1 MIKPIVI
8 ISNHLRQSGF
18 TEIIPA
24 KVTNNSV
31 LPNPKTNL
39 SLITEK
45 FPEAFCL
52 VRFLFLFFSFL
63 TDPSLK
69 FSYSLSSHLPFPD
82 LGIKTFS
89 FAIPWFSVCCAQS
102 LSPVW
107 LSVTP
112 WTVSRWAP
120 LSMGFPT
127 QEYWSDLSFPS
138 LRDLPDSWI
147 EPTHDDISDSFKAF
161 SLLF

>member
-1 MIKPIVI
+1 MIKPIVLV
-8 ISNHLRQSGF
+8 SNHLRQSGF

-24 KVTNNSV
+24 KVTNNSM
-31 LPNPKTNL
+31 LPNPKTSL

-45 FPEAFCL
+45 FSEAFCL
-52 VRFLFLFFSFL
+52 VRFFFFFL

-89 FAIPWFSVCCAQS
+89 FAIAWFCVCCAQS

-112 WTVSRWAP
+112 WTVSHWAP

-127 QEYWSDLSFPS
+127 QEYWSGLSFPS
-138 LRDLPDSWI
+138 LRDLPELFLNLASLI
-147 EPTHDDISDSFKAF
+147 ELSGQ
-161 SLLF
+161 